1 MPFVTQL
8 AAAPTAGAGARDHP
22 GALDIGADVRG
33 VRRAK
38 AAEIRTAADMR
49 AAEWDDETIEI
60 ADAFS
65 RLPDHHRRRIMT
77 ALALPDAERAAALP
91 L

>member
-1 MPFVTQL
+1 MPET
-8 AAAPTAGAGARDHP
+8 TADG
-22 GALDIGADVRG
+22 LS
-33 VRRAK
+33 
-38 AAEIRTAADMR
+38 AAELAADMR
-49 AAEWDDETIEI
+49 AAEWDAETIEI

-65 RLPDHHRRRIMT
+65 RLPEHQRRRIAA